1 MFFYQQILK
10 NDILCATFLSWLIA
24 QILKVVI
31 TLILD
36 KRLDFYRFVGTG
48 GMPSSHSSLVMCL
61 STAIGLK
68 CGWDSTQ
75 YAIALSFAII
85 IMYDASGVRRSVGKQ
100 AMILNQIIEDRQN
113 HRPIGEEKLKELIG
127 HTPVEVIAGAILG
140 ILVANIII

>member
-36 KRLDFYRFVGTG
+36 KRLDFYRFVGAG